1 MPDKLTFG
9 ERLRRI
15 RKSKKMSQ
23 KALSEKTGL
32 YQIYISHYENDK
44 ALPTCTTLE
53 WLCKALDISATELL
67 GF

>member
-1 MPDKLTFG
+1 MVDKLTFG

-23 KALSEKTGL
+23 KELSEKTGL
-32 YQIYISHYENDK
+32 YQIYISNYENDIS
-44 ALPTCTTLE
+44 LPNCTTLE
-53 WLCKALDISATELL
+53 WLCKGLGVTATELL